1 MNKSK
6 DLARFEGPV
15 YGVALIHLAENHQ
28 PYVVHAFNTAS
39 AVKFGGY
46 VEGQYHLL
54 FFDTFEEAVE
64 DFQRRVSSGL
74 RDVRRQ
80 AREMEKKIGTKTGRP
95 HLIRRKAREQRRT
108 KLMSKAAHEW
118 SDEEI
123 ARYFDMNPNLSLGE
137 LARMTRKGAKEL
149 KRILMS

>member
-15 YGVALIHLAENHQ
+15 HGVVLIHLAENHS
-28 PYVVHAFNTAS
+28 PYMVHAFNTAS
-39 AVKFGGY
+39 AVELGGY
-46 VEGQYHLL
+46 VEGQYHGL

-64 DFQRRVSSGL
+64 EFQRRVSSGL
-74 RDVRRQ
+74 RDVQRQ
-80 AREMEKKIGTKTGRP
+80 AREMEKKIGTKAARP

-108 KLMSKAAHEW
+108 KLMNKAAHEW

-149 KRILMS
+149 KRILMG